1 VWVTDN
7 MQVQEGII
15 QWNVIFISPYQD
27 WEVKAVVSFL
37 ERYSFKLR
45 QGVEDRNWIF
55 FLYIYISNVVYI
67 KKSRG
72 AQL

>member
-55 FLYIYISNVVYI
+55 FFFFLNFIYI
-67 KKSRG
+67 
-72 AQL
+72 